1 MLRFAAIALAASCA
15 AHAAQAQP
23 IPAGTYITEGGWG
36 TLVAEKD
43 GRLQLDTIGA
53 NGHSCGLEA
62 WVRDMKALT
71 PEGCRISFER
81 SLDRVS
87 VNPDPNTEAACRG
100 PCGARAF
107 FKGDYYREVPACRA
121 EPVKRERD
129 RFTVLYRSRKYR
141 EAAGVL
147 SALLNR
153 CGRFMYWLPD
163 EAQLRNDLALTYHH
177 LSDDAAC
184 LGVLSPLRRA
194 FVEDEGL
201 TGRAFTPVD
210 EDEGQAMVRI
220 TRFNWKTCGGQN
232 RRGKAL
238 Q

>member
-1 MLRFAAIALAASCA
+1 
-15 AHAAQAQP
+15 
-23 IPAGTYITEGGWG
+23 
-36 TLVAEKD
+36 
-43 GRLQLDTIGA
+43 
-53 NGHSCGLEA
+53 
-62 WVRDMKALT
+62 MKALT

-163 EAQLRNDLALTYHH
+163 EAQLRNDLAQTYHH

-210 EDEGQAMVRI
+210 EDEGQATVRI